1 MPCQAPSPPHTHAMG
16 RATSL
21 SLLVRNKLGGDHTG
35 LGFLSASDSDITV
48 CRPQGKD
55 KLCPLHRFHQG
66 TGRVNLDRSFK
77 SNPLCFFQTLLM
89 HLREGRNGGLT
100 SPVKDKWLSP
110 ISWPPS
116 GRTPAD
122 QAADCIRQHISSSD
136 HVERIAVWLR

>member
-1 MPCQAPSPPHTHAMG
+1 MPGPFPTSHPRHGAGRQSLPAGEKQARRGSRRPWIP
-16 RATSL
+16 
-21 SLLVRNKLGGDHTG
+21 
-35 LGFLSASDSDITV
+35 DSDITG

-66 TGRVNLDRSFK
+66 TGRVNLHRSFK

-89 HLREGRNGGLT
+89 HLREGGNGGLT